1 MSKKGTA
8 LLSVVFLLAVTVLPA
23 LAQISEKS
31 VNLPGWVGFFLVL
44 LAVGLA
50 VGTSMYIRNR

>member
-8 LLSVVFLLAVTVLPA
+8 LLSVVFLLAATVLPA

-31 VNLPGWVGFFLVL
+31 VNLPGWVGFLLAL
-44 LAVGLA
+44 LAVVLV
-50 VGTSMYIRNR
+50 VGTSMYVSNR

>member
-8 LLSVVFLLAVTVLPA
+8 LLSVVFLLAVTVLPV

-31 VNLPGWVGFFLVL
+31 VNLPGWVGFVLAL
-44 LAVGLA
+44 LAVVQV
-50 VGTSMYIRNR
+50 VGTSMYVRNR